1 MRTVSGPLASHL
13 GMRCAVALI
22 FALGQIAT
30 AFPPSAA
37 QQQQAGEPV
46 LKSPRAILMDA
57 DTDAVL
63 FQRNADE
70 LVPPASMS
78 KLMLLIMVFMALRS
92 GELKLDA
99 DLVMSLNAWRTGG
112 APSRTSSMFVP
123 LGKTATLEELIKG
136 IIVQSGNDAAICIAE
151 NMSGSEALFAEAMTE
166 EARRL
171 GLKKSV
177 FKNATGL
184 PNPGH
189 LMTVREIAMLA
200 RHIIR
205 EFPEYYPMF
214 AQKEFFYRTHK
225 FYNRNPL
232 LGVVAGVD
240 GLKTGFLK
248 ESGYGLVASAKQD
261 ERRLIIAIS
270 GAETA
275 AERKEDGK
283 RLLEWGFKNFSEAR
297 LFKAG
302 EPVAYARVWG
312 GERMYMP
319 LVGGNGGVS
328 VVLPRVP
335 ANPKVTARI
344 FYKGPL
350 KPPLRKGQQVA
361 TLRVTTS
368 TDATSEVPLYAAEDV
383 GRAGFLW
390 RGLDSLIYLATRW
403 IP

>member
-1 MRTVSGPLASHL
+1 MFAFAGARSARLAFRATLALTL
-13 GMRCAVALI
+13 GLVQLGAAVRPVL
-22 FALGQIAT
+22 
-30 AFPPSAA
+30 A
-37 QQQQAGEPV
+37 QQPQSGEV
-46 LKSPRAILMDA
+46 SLKSPQAIVMDA
-57 DTDAVL
+57 ETGAVL
-63 FQRNADE
+63 YARNPDE

-99 DLVMSLNAWRTGG
+99 EFLMSLNAWRTGG

-123 LGKTATLEELIKG
+123 LGKTATVEELLKG
-136 IIVQSGNDAAICIAE
+136 IIVQSGNDAAISIAE
-151 NMSGSEALFAEAMTE
+151 NMKGSEALFAEWMNE

-177 FKNATGL
+177 FKNASGL
-184 PNPGH
+184 PHPEH

-205 EFPEYYPMF
+205 EYPEYYPMF
-214 AQKEFFYRTHK
+214 AQREFQYRRHR
-225 FYNRNPL
+225 FINLNPL
-232 LGVVAGVD
+232 LGVVPGVD
-240 GLKTGFLK
+240 GLKTGYVSD
-248 ESGYGLVASAKQD
+248 SGYGLVASAKLD
-261 ERRLIIAIS
+261 NRRLIIAIS

-283 RLLEWGFKNFSEAR
+283 RLLEWGFKNFSEAK
-297 LFKAG
+297 LFEAG
-302 EPVAYARVWG
+302 ETVGYARVWG

-319 LVGGNGGVS
+319 LIGGNGGVS
-328 VVLPRVP
+328 VVLPRIP

-350 KPPLRKGQQVA
+350 KPPLKKGQQVA
-361 TLRVTTS
+361 MLRVTTA

-383 GRAGFLW
+383 GRAGLLW